1 MFSFWRRQW
10 PQVPFDEIRKRGRLL
25 VIDDQEFPYET
36 LFSRDGYNVNVW
48 RDVEKLTDLDDGK
61 YDLVLLDL
69 QGVGR
74 RDSAEQGFGILKYLR
89 RRSPALLIVAYSNAD
104 WGLRY
109 QEFFK
114 LADAVLPKSADY
126 VEFKAK
132 VDDLL
137 RERFSLGFYVS
148 KVLDEAAGY
157 EPDPAHLSALT
168 QAAILKGKPRK
179 LRAHLETILPRDSA
193 VTVDRIL
200 SIVRSAVGILEVW
213 SR

>member
-1 MFSFWRRQW
+1 MFGLWQKRW
-10 PQVPFDEIRKRGRLL
+10 PQIPFEEVRKRGRLL

-36 LFSRDGYNVNVW
+36 LFSRDGYNVDTW

-74 RDSAEQGFGILKYLR
+74 RDSVEQGFGILKYLR

-109 QEFFK
+109 QEFFR

-137 RERFSLGFYVS
+137 RERFSLGFYLT
-148 KVLDEAAGY
+148 KILEEAGPY
-157 EPDPAHLSALT
+157 EADPAYLSRLA
-168 QAAILKGKPRK
+168 QGAILKGKAAR
-179 LRAHLETILPRDSA
+179 LRAHLESIVPRDSA
-193 VTVDRIL
+193 ATVDRVF
-200 SIVRSAVGILEVW
+200 SIVNSAVGILQLW